1 MPQFRYR
8 LATLLRLRQSAR
20 DEKRAHLA
28 EAYRA
33 AQVLEERLAE
43 TEAEIAD
50 ARRAAA
56 EGAKPGAINVD
67 QLVIAHRYE
76 LVLKAQRHVIVQ
88 QQQQVAQEV
97 ERRRLALVEADRQ
110 VRVLEKLREKQHE
123 EHVRQEERRDQKLMD
138 ELAARARPQLGEVLP

>member
-8 LATLLRLRQSAR
+8 LATLLRLRESAR

-43 TEAEIAD
+43 VNAEIAE
-50 ARRAAA
+50 ARAAA
-56 EGAKPGAINVD
+56 VAGAKPGAINVD
-67 QLVIAHRYE
+67 HLVISHRYE
-76 LVLKAQRHVIVQ
+76 LVLKAQRNTIVQ

-110 VRVLEKLREKQHE
+110 VRVLEKLREKKQV
-123 EHVRQEERRDQKLMD
+123 EHRQQEERRDQKLMD
-138 ELAARARPQLGEVLP
+138 EVASRARPQLGEVLP